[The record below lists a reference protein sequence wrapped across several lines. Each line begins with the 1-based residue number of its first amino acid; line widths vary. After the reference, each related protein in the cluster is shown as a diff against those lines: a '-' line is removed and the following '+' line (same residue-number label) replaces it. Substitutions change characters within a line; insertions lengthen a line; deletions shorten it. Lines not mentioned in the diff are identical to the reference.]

1 MKHHL
6 KEAGMA
12 YLKLI
17 LSSLTA
23 ATLLILPA
31 LAHAAG
37 DSINRGSVLRISLS
51 EAVMKS
57 APRAFGSNV
66 IRTLPK
72 GTTVTYLGASGIYY
86 QVSDGRVNGY
96 ITSKSVVKAARFQS
110 FSRSGE
116 VTQSDMAAATKGF
129 SPEVERENRKNR
141 KLRYDLMDKA
151 EQVSTV
157 TRPETSLKGF
167 RKEGRLGEYANE

>member
-1 MKHHL
+1 MV
-6 KEAGMA
+6 

-17 LSSLTA
+17 LSSSLA
-23 ATLLILPA
+23 AFFLLLSPA
-31 LAHAAG
+31 CAA
-37 DSINRGSVLRISLS
+37 DNINKGSTLRIALS

-57 APRAFGSNV
+57 APRAFGSSL

-72 GTTVTYLGASGIYY
+72 GAAVTYLGTSGIYY
-86 QVSDGRVNGY
+86 KVNDGRNTGY
-96 ITSKSVVKAARFQS
+96 ISSKSVVKSTGFTS

-141 KLRYDLMDKA
+141 RLRYDLMDRA

>member
-12 YLKLI
+12 CLKLI
-17 LSSLTA
+17 LSSLTVA
-23 ATLLILPA
+23 LLLLLPA

-37 DSINRGSVLRISLS
+37 DDINRGSVLRISLS

-57 APRAFGSNV
+57 SPRAFGSKV

-86 QVSDGRVNGY
+86 QVSDGRVTGY
-96 ITSKSVVKAARFQS
+96 ITSKSVVKAAKFQS

-167 RKEGRLGEYANE
+167 RREGRLGEYANE